1 MEGVKNK
8 EHSSRSTC
16 MHIPLIFNLLIQLK
30 PSSLYSIG
38 PTHSLST
45 NSHTSQ
51 RRILWQ
57 PSTSYHLVPPPLS
70 LFPLSLMSPSLLEIK
85 LKLHRD
91 GEERRR
97 VWGGTKLDPCL
108 PRSQGATSGSNN
120 RCRFLRCLR
129 VFGHHCVG
137 SAPGQVAHGS

>member
-57 PSTSYHLVPPPLS
+57 PSTSYHLVPPPSLFFPPRSHVSLS
-70 LFPLSLMSPSLLEIK
+70 LGNKTKIAQRWGRKKEGLGGNKAGSMSPEITGGHVG
-85 LKLHRD
+85 LQQQVQIPAMPAC
-91 GEERRR
+91 
-97 VWGGTKLDPCL
+97 VWPPLCRL
-108 PRSQGATSGSNN
+108 RS
-120 RCRFLRCLR
+120 R
-129 VFGHHCVG
+129 
-137 SAPGQVAHGS
+137 PW